1 MRVIGLDVHRSFA
14 VAAAVE
20 DTTVRQLGRIELT
33 RERVL
38 VFARRELRPDD
49 EVVLEATGNTLAI
62 VELLAPLVRRVVI
75 ANPLLVRAI
84 DRKSTRL
91 NSSHANIS

>member
-38 VFARRELRPDD
+38 VFA
-49 EVVLEATGNTLAI
+49 AGA
-62 VELLAPLVRRVVI
+62 A
-75 ANPLLVRAI
+75 AG
-84 DRKSTRL
+84 
-91 NSSHANIS
+91 

>member
-38 VFARRELRPDD
+38 VFARRELRPED
-49 EVVLEATGNTLAI
+49 LSGIPCTGG
-62 VELLAPLVRRVVI
+62 
-75 ANPLLVRAI
+75 
-84 DRKSTRL
+84 RL
-91 NSSHANIS
+91 DLSPPGPW